1 MAKHLLLGLMTMK
14 RLLIIAGLI
23 TVPLLYVFDNDL
35 ADVADI
41 RCETVKRTII
51 GYPIRMCSIAFDDK
65 GMIGAV
71 EKRLK

>member
-1 MAKHLLLGLMTMK
+1 LAKHLLLGLMTMK

-35 ADVADI
+35 ADIADF
-41 RCETVKRTII
+41 RCEVVKRTII

-65 GMIGAV
+65 GLIGSI
-71 EKRLK
+71 EDRL

>member
-14 RLLIIAGLI
+14 KYLMITVLI

-35 ADVADI
+35 WDIADFK
-41 RCETVKRTII
+41 CEIVKRTII

-65 GMIGAV
+65 GLIGSI
-71 EKRLK
+71 EDRL

>member
-1 MAKHLLLGLMTMK
+1 M
-14 RLLIIAGLI
+14 IAALI

>member
-1 MAKHLLLGLMTMK
+1 MMIK

-23 TVPLLYVFDNDL
+23 TVPLLYVFDDDL
-35 ADVADI
+35 WDVADFKCAI
-41 RCETVKRTII
+41 VKRTII
-51 GYPIRMCSIAFDDK
+51 GYPIRMCSIALDDK